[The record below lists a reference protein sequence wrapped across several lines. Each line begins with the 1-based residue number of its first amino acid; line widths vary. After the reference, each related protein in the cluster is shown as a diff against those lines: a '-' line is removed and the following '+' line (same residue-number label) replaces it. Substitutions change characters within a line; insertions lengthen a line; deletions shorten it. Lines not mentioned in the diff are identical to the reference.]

1 MYNYSKT
8 EGCGV
13 CGSAPG
19 ISRIEIKEDS
29 KEIRTAQDVMDV
41 VFKKLKK
48 GPENLTCNTATLKKL
63 GFADPAEVKD
73 ISKINDAFVSA
84 VAEKILEK
92 LDAKV
97 AIITSKISNCSKVG
111 DQVNYLVVTQPNEEA
126 VTQPN
131 EEAVDEN
138 LKKVEEFGPTA
149 TDGVI
154 EDLIGPIEVVPA
166 PAQPKPRLV

>member
-1 MYNYSKT
+1 MNNYSKT

-41 VFKKLKK
+41 VFKNLKK

-111 DQVNYLVVTQPNEEA
+111 DQVNYLVVTR
-126 VTQPN
+126 PN